1 MEFGLV
7 AQLQAHLAPQDHG
20 IKCGQ
25 HSALTHSLFP
35 LVPVVT
41 PQSNN
46 NFFINIEYPFIGSKW
61 VKRLDKMDDIDGCST
76 KN

>member
-20 IKCGQ
+20 INCGQ
-25 HSALTHSLFP
+25 RSALTHSLFP

-41 PQSNN
+41 PKSNN
-46 NFFINIEYPFIGSKW
+46 NFFINIEYPFNGASGQKGWIKW
-61 VKRLDKMDDIDGCST
+61 MT
-76 KN
+76 

>member
-1 MEFGLV
+1 MGMKFELV

-25 HSALTHSLFP
+25 RPALTHSLFP

-46 NFFINIEYPFIGSKW
+46 DFLINIEYPFIRSKW
-61 VKRLDKMDDIDGCST
+61 VKRLD
-76 KN
+76 